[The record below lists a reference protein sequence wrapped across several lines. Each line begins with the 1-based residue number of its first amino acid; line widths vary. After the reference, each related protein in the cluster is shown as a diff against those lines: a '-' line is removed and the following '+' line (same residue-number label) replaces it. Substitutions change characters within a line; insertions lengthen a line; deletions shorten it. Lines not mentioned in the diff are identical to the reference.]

1 MIYIIIEWDTYNVCL
16 EYSMYTNKK
25 EYNQHLK
32 ICEQMYQ
39 SSSKS
44 YFGGYRYRT
53 KIVKWSPVKAI
64 FVENFNDY
72 DNPLLKAQTE
82 LEETINNS
90 GE

>member
-1 MIYIIIEWDTYNVCL
+1 MIYIIIEWDLYVMML
-16 EYSMYTNKK
+16 EHSIYTNKK
-25 EYNQHLK
+25 AYIQHLK
-32 ICEQMYQ
+32 ICEQMFQ
-39 SSSKS
+39 FSSKS